1 VSHGIVLTGDKM
13 RTVLFADDVEEVRR
27 LSCAALRQHGY
38 TVLTARDGLE
48 ALSLAREHRDP
59 IDLLITDVMMPRL
72 GGPDLCRALKT
83 CHPEARVL
91 FISGYPA
98 DELDEAASFLQK
110 PFTPRVL
117 LRRVGELLPERSA
130 ALELRSDALRV

>member
-1 VSHGIVLTGDKM
+1 M
-13 RTVLFADDVEEVRR
+13 RTVLFAEDMEEIRAV
-27 LSCAALRQHGY
+27 SCAALQQHGY
-38 TVLTARDGLE
+38 TVLAARDGFE

-72 GGPDLCRALKT
+72 GGPDLCRALKD

-98 DELDEAASFLQK
+98 DELGEAASFLQK

-117 LRRVGELLPERSA
+117 LRRVSELLFERSA
-130 ALELRSDALRV
+130 A